1 MAYPAV
7 FSSAH
12 LLVYRPRNFR
22 RKPPL
27 LCLWYQ
33 FGDAPSQPACKPS
46 TSIWRVPSPSKYFLQ
61 APTVHANFR
70 FFEVVSTHPETGKE
84 HTEWWFGGGA
94 DLTPNYLYE
103 EDAVHFHS
111 AMKAGCDAG
120 GKDDFYP
127 RFKAWCDK
135 YFFIKHR
142 DECRGVGGVFFD
154 DMDSSE
160 GTQAD
165 MFNFVRTV
173 GVSVG
178 LCSAANATQH
188 AIDSA
193 EPFCASLPSH
203 FEKAHALAVHT
214 RGSGLETSPRRAV
227 HRVQPC
233 ARPRNKIWPCYA
245 WSPH

>member
-1 MAYPAV
+1 MCPLCSFAV
-7 FSSAH
+7 CPSSQHFS
-12 LLVYRPRNFR
+12 
-22 RKPPL
+22 
-27 LCLWYQ
+27 
-33 FGDAPSQPACKPS
+33 
-46 TSIWRVPSPSKYFLQ
+46 Q

-160 GTQAD
+160 GTQED
-165 MFNFVRTV
+165 MFNFVKTV
-173 GVSVG
+173 GVSL
-178 LCSAANATQH
+178 LCYGGVACTMS
-188 AIDSA
+188 
-193 EPFCASLPSH
+193 
-203 FEKAHALAVHT
+203 
-214 RGSGLETSPRRAV
+214 SPCCLY
-227 HRVQPC
+227 RV
-233 ARPRNKIWPCYA
+233 IL
-245 WSPH
+245 SPLTFQF